1 MTASAVW
8 RVLERGGLWE
18 VYLKHFSIPAYI
30 EPFLK
35 NTPHNSPHSQ
45 TLHGT
50 GRGNSFSEPPES
62 RDLTGGRR
70 RPRVKGSRRKAA
82 FGNIRKLTE
91 VDG

>member
-50 GRGNSFSEPPES
+50 GRGNFSPAARIQGP
-62 RDLTGGRR
+62 DR
-70 RPRVKGSRRKAA
+70 RPAPAAVKGSRRKAA